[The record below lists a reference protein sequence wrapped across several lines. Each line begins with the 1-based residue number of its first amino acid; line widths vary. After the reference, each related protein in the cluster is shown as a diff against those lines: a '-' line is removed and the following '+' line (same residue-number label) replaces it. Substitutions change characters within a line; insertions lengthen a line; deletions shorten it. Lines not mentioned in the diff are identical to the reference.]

1 MRRNGNY
8 LSKTKTKNNNVGK
21 GKDKDEDNDR
31 DNGKNSFPKEIPSK
45 LITFSHNQAMG
56 GVADSLFLQIAYLVE
71 VVIEETEVDICC
83 LFFCILQT
91 VRKPPWLK

>member
-56 GVADSLFLQIAYLVE
+56 GVADSLFIQMACLVE
-71 VVIEETEVDICC
+71 VVVVVELDIFF
-83 LFFCILQT
+83 LFFLYFSNS
-91 VRKPPWLK
+91 LLG